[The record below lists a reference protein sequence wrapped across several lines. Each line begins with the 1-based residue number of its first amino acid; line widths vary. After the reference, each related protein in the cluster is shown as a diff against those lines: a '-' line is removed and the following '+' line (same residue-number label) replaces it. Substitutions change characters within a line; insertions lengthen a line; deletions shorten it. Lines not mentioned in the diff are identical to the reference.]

1 MSDLYL
7 DISVNNQNSYIIFEC
22 DLVKYMELKLD
33 YQEKDLL
40 IECLQHRLYTD
51 KVLVINDSL
60 RNEIEDLLEKV
71 EEECI

>member
-1 MSDLYL
+1 
-7 DISVNNQNSYIIFEC
+7 
-22 DLVKYMELKLD
+22 MELKLD

-40 IECLQHRLYTD
+40 IECLQHRLHTD
-51 KVLVINDSL
+51 RILVINDSL